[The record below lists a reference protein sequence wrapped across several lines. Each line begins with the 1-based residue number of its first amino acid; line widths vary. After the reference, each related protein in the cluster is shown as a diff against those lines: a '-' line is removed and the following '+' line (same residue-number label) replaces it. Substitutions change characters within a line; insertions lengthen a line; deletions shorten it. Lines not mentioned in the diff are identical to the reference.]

1 MRRFPGQYVALSAGR
16 VVDHDEDDEVL
27 VARMFTKVGDAS
39 FYIARVE
46 ETPTV
51 YEVPSPELAG

>member
-27 VARMFTKVGDAS
+27 AARMFTKVGDAS